1 MGDLPRY
8 QCAALG
14 GSLGHRAGR
23 VVAVRRGEPVNSS
36 QQGGLARAV
45 RSDNPQRLPAGNLH
59 VHAAQCPR
67 FAPGVFLGPHGPV
80 QHLQQRVV
88 AAGADA

>member
-1 MGDLPRY
+1 MGDPDTGVRRWVDRWDNGL
-8 QCAALG
+8 
-14 GSLGHRAGR
+14 
-23 VVAVRRGEPVNSS
+23 VVLSRVRRGEPVNSS